1 MTRTLLIALGLTAF
15 SSLWGGELPVEF
27 KAKVVKLIAA
37 SAGSPGQVSCK
48 DAVMLAELSKM
59 GVNDHPSAKV
69 AYANSEAEILALKK
83 QGKFILCGKSD
94 LLPAGASVAIVEE
107 GNRPLILFQMANIT
121 SSGITLPESVLRT
134 GVKVGK

>member
-1 MTRTLLIALGLTAF
+1 MTKPLFLAVWISAF
-15 SSLWGGELPVEF
+15 SSLWAGELPVEF
-27 KAKVVKLIAA
+27 KAKVVKIIAA

-48 DAVMLAELSKM
+48 DSTLLAELSKM
-59 GVNDHPSAKV
+59 GVTDNPAAKV
-69 AYANSEAEILALKK
+69 AYANSEAEVHALKK

-107 GNRPLILFQMANIT
+107 GNRPLIMFQMANIN